1 MNIKFLYALALLL
14 CLSTVASSNECTRF
28 YHRTSGKGRS
38 ATSPCDAT
46 APLFAA
52 PTLSA
57 TPLSA
62 VPTLSAAPTL
72 SASSDATSETDHA
85 PSLTLIKLL
94 YI

>member
-1 MNIKFLYALALLL
+1 MTIKLKNMNIKFLYALGLLL

-28 YHRTSGKGRS
+28 FHRTSGKGCS
-38 ATSPCDAT
+38 ATSPCDA
-46 APLFAA
+46 AA

-57 TPLSA
+57 APTVSA
-62 VPTLSAAPTL
+62 EPTL